1 MCVCVCV
8 SLSRRHFVGYAT
20 IKFNLLP
27 RSTIEGLGAYV
38 ATIGLPS
45 LLFDSIARLSFDNVD
60 WHLVTSVLIAKMALV
75 VLSIALAWLTT
86 RRADGT
92 GFAFTLGGVISLL
105 STMSDDIGIGLPVF
119 SAFIEDDGTLRAA
132 TAHHQEPAHAAPIAC
147 VPPPRI
153 ELASRFRIT
162 SAHVRLPC
170 LFAPCACMQLRARHR
185 SCT

>member
-1 MCVCVCV
+1 MCA
-8 SLSRRHFVGYAT
+8 LPLLLLLRHFVGYIT
-20 IKFNLLP
+20 IKCNLLP

-75 VLSIALAWLTT
+75 VLSSALVWLTT

-119 SAFIEDDGTLRAA
+119 SAFIEDDGPLSVVHNAPTR
-132 TAHHQEPAHAAPIAC
+132 HASTRYASTC
-147 VPPPRI
+147 R
-153 ELASRFRIT
+153 ASRCEPTFRK
-162 SAHVRLPC
+162 
-170 LFAPCACMQLRARHR
+170 
-185 SCT
+185 